1 MVIADETNVKMIRI
15 NTQTAL
21 KLSLEIP
28 CNPHILV
35 RYLML

>member
-1 MVIADETNVKMIRI
+1 MVIADEINVKIMSI
-15 NTQTAL
+15 NIQTAL
-21 KLSLEIP
+21 KLFLEIP